1 MFRHL
6 GIGVRLGGGLALAL
20 LLVLASTAL
29 GSAVWRA
36 VAALLGFGMALWL
49 TRSVTRSLEEL
60 AESAKKMAAGDFGFD
75 PGRAS
80 GEACDACGELALALA
95 SVQHSMRKLI
105 DAAARMS
112 KEHDKGE
119 IEAKIDESQF
129 QGVFRQLAGEIN
141 RIALGHV
148 AVQRQAMACIGEF
161 GAGNMDAPLVQFP
174 EKTRFVN
181 DAIEPL
187 RASIKALA
195 ADVAMLSQACIDGD
209 FDARADAGKHQGD
222 FGSIVQSVNA
232 ALEALNAGRSA
243 LRVAQEL
250 RKVGSYN
257 DVVRT
262 QLNTVIGETEK
273 AAFDI
278 ASRLQTIDGVVTN
291 LGALVDTTTTE
302 SNQLLARTEARIR
315 DSRVA
320 IATLD
325 DHMKERAAAALT
337 ERQSVE
343 KMAKGALAL
352 GNQVQQIRSISMQTK
367 LLALNAS
374 IEAAHAGDVG
384 RGFAVVATEVRKL
397 STATD
402 AAISQLSEG
411 IKVVAQSIE
420 SHFRDKMNHDQ
431 VEADQKAL
439 KSFAAQLDGM
449 GESCQEVTDHESR
462 VLAQV
467 QSCSQQL
474 SEMFVAALSSVQFQ
488 DVTRQ
493 QIENVVGALTRLD
506 GHAVVLAD
514 KLEKMDQPQIEFES
528 LDQHLNA
535 LYGSYVMSSQRESH
549 DSALGGT
556 KPRLV
561 VVNAPLPAIELF

>member
-1 MFRHL
+1 MLRHL
-6 GIGVRLGGGLALAL
+6 RIGVRLGTGLALAL
-20 LLVLASTAL
+20 LLVLAGTAF
-29 GSAVWRA
+29 GSAVWTA
-36 VAALLGFGMALWL
+36 VAAVLGFGIALWL
-49 TRSVTRSLEEL
+49 TRSVTQPLEEL
-60 AESAKKMAAGDFGFD
+60 AEAAKKMTAGDFGFD

-80 GEACDACGELALALA
+80 GDECGELALALA
-95 SVQHSMRKLI
+95 SVQRSMRKLI
-105 DAAARMS
+105 DEAARMAE
-112 KEHDKGE
+112 EHDKGE
-119 IEAKIDESQF
+119 IDAKIDESQF
-129 QGVFRQLAGEIN
+129 HGAFGALAGEIN
-141 RIALGHV
+141 RIVLGHI
-148 AVQRQAMACIGEF
+148 AVKRQAMACIGEF
-161 GAGNMDAPLVQFP
+161 GAGNMDAPLVQLHG
-174 EKTRFVN
+174 KARFVN

-187 RASIKALA
+187 RASIKELA
-195 ADVAMLSQACIDGD
+195 ADVAMLAQACVDGNC
-209 FDARADAGKHQGD
+209 DARADAGKHHGH
-222 FGSIVQSVNA
+222 FASIVHGVNA
-232 ALEALNAGRSA
+232 ALDALIAGRSA
-243 LRVAQEL
+243 VRVAQEL
-250 RKVGSYN
+250 RKVGGYN

-291 LGALVDTTTTE
+291 LSALVDTTTAE

-315 DSRVA
+315 DSRAA

-337 ERQSVE
+337 ERLSVE
-343 KMAKGALAL
+343 KMSKDALAL

-384 RGFAVVATEVRKL
+384 RGFAVVAAEVRKL

-402 AAISQLSEG
+402 AAIAQLSDG
-411 IKVVAQSIE
+411 IQVVARSIE

-431 VEADQKAL
+431 VEADQKVL
-439 KSFAAQLDGM
+439 QSFAQQLDGM

-474 SEMFVAALSSVQFQ
+474 TEMFVAALSSVQFQ

-506 GHAVVLAD
+506 GHAAVLAD
-514 KLEKMDQPQIEFES
+514 KLEEIDQPQIEFES
-528 LDQHLNA
+528 LDQHLNE
-535 LYGSYVMSSQRESH
+535 LYGSLSLIH
-549 DSALGGT
+549 
-556 KPRLV
+556 
-561 VVNAPLPAIELF
+561 I